1 MLKKSVYIIGLF
13 SLLAMV
19 ACSSGTVDPNANPL
33 AYADESSSSIVV
45 QSISSSSMRELSIS
59 SSSINSSSSNVQKQ
73 TSFIIMDSLYVVEK
87 NDYGCA
93 ISFDSEVTITYIVSG
108 NSPKS
113 GEGIS
118 ENNGFVAV
126 YEKEKGATATY
137 EKDGKKYLA
146 KFKYGQDK
154 RIEKSMEIKNYG
166 SACDSLFKSFEESCN
181 LVKSNIE
188 PAAACDKDGSVE
200 VYCSYVDEN
209 ADFDTL
215 LDEFT
220 SEVEKNCGEG
230 LCQINKT
237 N

>member
-1 MLKKSVYIIGLF
+1 MLKKFFYFVGFLSGLA
-13 SLLAMV
+13 LL

-33 AYADESSSSIVV
+33 AYTPESSSSMVV
-45 QSISSSSMRELSIS
+45 QSISC
-59 SSSINSSSSNVQKQ
+59 SSINSSDSKGQKEV
-73 TSFIIMDSLYVVEK
+73 SIVIMDSMYVVVK
-87 NDYGCA
+87 NDYKVT
-93 ISFDSEVTITYIVSG
+93 ISFDSEATRTYVVTEYSG
-108 NSPKS
+108 SDKGPKN
-113 GEGIS
+113 GEEMSEKNGI
-118 ENNGFVAV
+118 VAV
-126 YEKEKGATATY
+126 YENEKGATATY

-154 RIEKSMEIKNYG
+154 RIEKSIEIKNYG
-166 SACDSLFKSFEESCN
+166 SDCDSLFKSFEESCK

-188 PAAACDKDGSVE
+188 PAAACDNDGSVD